1 MIMFK
6 TISDYAAY
14 IMGGL
19 MIGAV
24 VGASFITIIDFI
36 RG

>member
-1 MIMFK
+1 MLK
-6 TISDYAAY
+6 TIGDYAAY

-24 VGASFITIIDFI
+24 VSASFITIIDFI
-36 RG
+36 KG